1 MFVKATVLASLAVAV
16 LAEDL
21 PFPAH
26 VLYNRDIAA
35 RQTDDSGLATACITD
50 LASLFTSAPT
60 PPPDLASYIEAHPVT
75 NPCSYSIDGS
85 VGDEFSSYLTKAY
98 SWYYSISDD
107 LYSIISECPGASSA
121 VQNEPF
127 CTDGTLANGGGSPA
141 TPTGG
146 GGVAAGTD
154 TGFANPTGGSAAGTG
169 SGGGVAAGTDTG
181 FANPTGGSAAGTGSG
196 AGSAA
201 GTGSGGGGSNTK
213 PTSTNGGP
221 RETGLA
227 SAVVLA
233 AGFLGV
239 VAAL

>member
-1 MFVKATVLASLAVAV
+1 
-16 LAEDL
+16 
-21 PFPAH
+21 
-26 VLYNRDIAA
+26 
-35 RQTDDSGLATACITD
+35 ATACLTD

-60 PPPDLASYIEAHPVT
+60 PPPDLASYIEAHPIT

-85 VGDEFSSYLTKAY
+85 VGGEFSSYLTKAY

-141 TPTGG
+141 TSTG
-146 GGVAAGTD
+146 
-154 TGFANPTGGSAAGTG
+154 
-169 SGGGVAAGTDTG
+169 
-181 FANPTGGSAAGTGSG
+181 G

-201 GTGSGGGGSNTK
+201 GTGSGSGSSNTK

-227 SAVVLA
+227 GAVVLA

-239 VAAL
+239 V